1 MLDHTV
7 VIAIGGNAL
16 IKDTEHRDLASQY
29 AALGEITPHIATLVS
44 AGWRVAIG
52 HGNGPQVGFAL
63 RRSEIAATEVPPE
76 SLDVSGADT
85 QGWIGYFL
93 QQNIHNSLRAIGS
106 QGQAVTVI
114 TQVEVDP
121 ADPAFQNPSKPIGAF
136 MDKDEAMRRR
146 AEGWSVMEDAN
157 RGWRRAVPSPVPLRI
172 VEEAAIATL
181 LAAGAVVITVGG
193 GGIPVVRDARGA
205 LHGVAAVID
214 KDLSCALLANRLGAE
229 ALVICTGVERIA
241 LDFGKPN
248 QMWVDHLTLSQ
259 AKQYLAE
266 GRHFAQGSMAPKVE
280 AVIRYLE
287 QGGVRAIITDI
298 PHIER
303 ALSGE
308 AGTHITRT

>member
-29 AALGEITPHIATLVS
+29 AALGEITPHVATLVS

-93 QQNIHNSLRAIGS
+93 QQNIHNSLCAIGS
-106 QGQAVTVI
+106 PSLAVTVI

-146 AEGWSVMEDAN
+146 AEGWGVMEDAN
-157 RGWRRAVPSPVPLRI
+157 RGWRRAVPSPMPLRI

-181 LAAGAVVITVGG
+181 LTAAAGGITGWGGGVPGVGG
-193 GGIPVVRDARGA
+193 GRG
-205 LHGVAAVID
+205 
-214 KDLSCALLANRLGAE
+214 
-229 ALVICTGVERIA
+229 
-241 LDFGKPN
+241 
-248 QMWVDHLTLSQ
+248 
-259 AKQYLAE
+259 
-266 GRHFAQGSMAPKVE
+266 
-280 AVIRYLE
+280 
-287 QGGVRAIITDI
+287 
-298 PHIER
+298 
-303 ALSGE
+303 
-308 AGTHITRT
+308 